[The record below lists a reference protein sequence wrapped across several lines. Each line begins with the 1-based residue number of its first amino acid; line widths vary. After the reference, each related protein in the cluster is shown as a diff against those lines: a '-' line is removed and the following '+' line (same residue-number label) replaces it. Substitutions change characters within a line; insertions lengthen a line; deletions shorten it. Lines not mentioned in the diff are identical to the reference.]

1 MGLGFIAT
9 ALFMPL
15 AASAHEVYVLGKATI
30 INDVFSA
37 SPNPFTLISSHQYQF
52 FFWGFI
58 VFVAVTTVFFVS
70 MTHRLE
76 EWCYPFLQ
84 RMKRWAPLVARVT
97 LGACLI
103 ASGYHSALYG
113 PEIPLDSL
121 VGAHYSILI
130 ELGLYITGVL
140 IVVGL
145 CTRLAAFV
153 AMVLFAIGIYAYG
166 AYMLTY
172 ANYVGEMLVVFLLG
186 GGKWSVDSMLAKR
199 NTVGEVAA
207 ASQRRFKR
215 LEPYAFLAL
224 RVLFGVSI
232 AFAAFYAKY
241 LHSNLALDL
250 IEKYYLTNFFHFE
263 PLFIVLGACIVEILI
278 GIFFALGFEIRHT
291 SLFFMFWITLSLLYF
306 GESVWPHLIL
316 VGVNI
321 SLFMYGYDKFT
332 VQGRFFS
339 RGKYEPVL

>member
-1 MGLGFIAT
+1 MTCAV
-9 ALFMPL
+9 LFAPL
-15 AASAHEVYVLGKATI
+15 IASAHEVYVLDKATI
-30 INDVFSA
+30 MNDILSA
-37 SPNPFTLISSHQYQF
+37 SPNPFAFISSHQYQF

-58 VFVAVTTVFFVS
+58 VFLVVTTVFFIS
-70 MTHRLE
+70 MTRRFE

-103 ASGYHSALYG
+103 ASGYNSALYG
-113 PEIPLDSL
+113 PEIPIDSL
-121 VGAHYSILI
+121 VGASYGIFI
-130 ELGLYITGVL
+130 ELGLYITGAL
-140 IVVGL
+140 IVIGL
-145 CTRLAAFV
+145 FTRLAAFV
-153 AMVLFAIGIYAYG
+153 SMVLFAIGIYAYG
-166 AYMLTY
+166 AYMFTY
-172 ANYVGEMLVVFLLG
+172 ANYMGEMLVVFLLG
-186 GGKWSVDSMLAKR
+186 GGTWSVDSMLAKR
-199 NTVGEVAA
+199 NSAWEFEA
-207 ASQRRFKR
+207 ASSGRFKR
-215 LEPYAFLAL
+215 IEPYAFLAL

-241 LHSNLALDL
+241 LHSNLAVDL
-250 IEKYYLTNFFHFE
+250 ITKYHLTDFFHFE
-263 PLFIVLGACIVEILI
+263 PLFIVLGACIIEILI
-278 GIFFALGFEIRHT
+278 GVFFALGFEIRHT
-291 SLFFMFWITLSLLYF
+291 SLFFMFWIMLSLLYF